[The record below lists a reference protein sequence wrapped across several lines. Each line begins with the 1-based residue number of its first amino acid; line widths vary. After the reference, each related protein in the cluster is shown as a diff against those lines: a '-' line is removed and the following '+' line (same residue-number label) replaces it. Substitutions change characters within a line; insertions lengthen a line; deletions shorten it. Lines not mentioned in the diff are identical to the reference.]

1 MSLSNQI
8 ADKVRGKYRDVFAS
22 HNVGIM
28 FPFVIG
34 STTLFVDDSENI
46 DILRNRIIGQNIDR
60 SIQTLLIIGG
70 SSQEQPIIDV
80 PKISQQ
86 FEDYSVILYGNF
98 GNKLLRQFGR
108 KAVYVDSIHNAAVL
122 TRRLYYRSV
131 IITPLH
137 KSDDIKADSEIFEK
151 VLRYY

>member
-1 MSLSNQI
+1 MSLASKI
-8 ADKVRGKYRDVFAS
+8 SDKVSGKYRDVFAS

-34 STTLFVDDSENI
+34 SMTLFVDDSENI

-60 SIQTLLIIGG
+60 TIQTLLIIGG
-70 SSQEQPIIDV
+70 SSHEQPMIDV

-86 FEDYSVILYGNF
+86 FDDYGVILYGNF

-108 KAVYVDSIHNAAVL
+108 KAVYVDTVHNAAVL
-122 TRRLYYRSV
+122 TRRLYYRSI

-137 KSDDIKADSEIFEK
+137 KSEDIKDDSEIFEK